1 MYLSAGQCCGHNIS
15 KGPPQ
20 RPRIIFVFQIPDRRI
35 YLAILFGYF
44 ILSSLCLAILSGC
57 SVGLPCLVALLGCP
71 VWSPCW
77 VALSGRP
84 VLLPCWVT
92 LPDSFFASPVRAAAS
107 FWRHSIFAQPPERY
121 RLDRFPEH
129 KKWLRHFYLCP
140 SGEGISYK
148 VKKNPANRILRL
160 RGGRG
165 SDMLPL
171 RRSAIIVFSPYGKF
185 GELSYMDSG
194 VKRSSRQCRLA
205 DDTKEYCAS
214 GFCTMERR
222 L

>member
-20 RPRIIFVFQIPDRRI
+20 RPRIIFVFHIPDKRI

-160 RGGRG
+160 RGGARQRHASPPPQCDYCFFTIWEIRRTFLYG
-165 SDMLPL
+165 FGCQKVFPAMPL
-171 RRSAIIVFSPYGKF
+171 GR
-185 GELSYMDSG
+185 
-194 VKRSSRQCRLA
+194 
-205 DDTKEYCAS
+205 
-214 GFCTMERR
+214 
-222 L
+222 